1 MFVGWI
7 RKHEFANDLEEFQKL
22 QIIDMN
28 LILRTFESNSDLC
41 YGVYDKNT
49 LVCFLTA
56 YEFENMI
63 FINNFY
69 YIENIDKSIKKRVLQ
84 LFINNL
90 PSEEK
95 TVLTLVQKI
104 EKEFFELF
112 DFQEYA
118 PFTQAFYKGGAH
130 AFNFSNAT
138 AKSIANENYLPLV
151 DSIDT
156 RAFREKRI
164 AYITQN
170 IFKKSSLVLSTPT
183 GYQHSY
189 AIHNNMI
196 KISPWIMEDAAY
208 SDAEKL
214 IRGVIYHRGL
224 KRIIAFIPSTVK
236 EITDLYRSYNFEL
249 RNDFHLMY
257 INKKPNIDLEMIYA
271 L

>member
-7 RKHEFANDLEEFQKL
+7 RQHEFVSDLEEFQKS

-41 YGVYDKNT
+41 YGVYDKDT

-56 YEFENMI
+56 YEFDNMI

-69 YIENIDKSIKKRVLQ
+69 YLESVDENIKKRVLQ
-84 LFINNL
+84 LFINTL
-90 PSEEK
+90 SSEEK
-95 TVLTLVQKI
+95 TVLILVQKV
-104 EKEFFELF
+104 EKEFFKTF
-112 DFQEYA
+112 DFQEYSS
-118 PFTQAFYKGGAH
+118 FSQAIYKGGAH

-164 AYITQN
+164 QYITKN
-170 IFKKSSLVLSTPT
+170 VFKKSSLFLSTPA

-189 AIHNNMI
+189 AIHKNMI

-214 IRGVIYHRGL
+214 IRGLIYHRGL
-224 KRIIAFIPSTVK
+224 KRIISFIPSKIK

-257 INKKPNIDLEMIYA
+257 INKKPNINLEMIYA